1 MQKVWY
7 PCRIFWWFLKINA
20 RNGQYFWLFFYSKG
34 LSCLLKAVDVGLVV
48 YDSTFDAHNS
58 TTKSNTIRPY
68 VLRSQEYVPYA
79 TSVPIL
85 SIYNHLIIYLF
96 LPIHRQL
103 VAVALGSLATLISL
117 SLFVAIEFS
126 HQEVSIINIIIIL
139 YLIYISSIIVISHN
153 LESQLREM
161 EFSPKY

>member
-1 MQKVWY
+1 MY
-7 PCRIFWWFLKINA
+7 SFPCF
-20 RNGQYFWLFFYSKG
+20 
-34 LSCLLKAVDVGLVV
+34 LKAVDVGLVV
-48 YDSTFDAHNS
+48 YDSSHNDAHNS
-58 TTKSNTIRPY
+58 TTDNIGPY
-68 VLRSQEYVPYA
+68 VLRSYKYVPYV

-85 SIYNHLIIYLF
+85 SIFNHLIIYLF

-103 VAVALGSLATLISL
+103 VAVALGILATLISL

-126 HQEVSIINIIIIL
+126 HQEVSIIIT
-139 YLIYISSIIVISHN
+139 YISSIIVISHN